1 MKKIVSLIL
10 ALVMICG
17 AMFALASCGSSE
29 TIVSKVGLQK
39 GTTSKM
45 YADLLKGV
53 EVVTYDTFAL
63 AAKDLKNGNVD
74 YVIVDKSTA
83 RAICAEVDGLKII
96 ENIPLSSEN
105 YGIGIDPSQ
114 ADLKGKIDAILAD
127 KADEIEAIKEKYAN
141 NEEESFVGVT
151 SAKKDVSK
159 ADSQLVVATNAEF
172 PPFEYK
178 EGNDGESAIYYGID
192 MEIAQILA
200 DELGLELVIE
210 DMDFDNVVG
219 SVGKQ
224 GVDIAMSGITITA
237 ERLGAI
243 NFSEPYFTE
252 TIVVVCR
259 ANDNSLDSCGTVI
272 DLLTVLCVPS
282 SEE

>member
-1 MKKIVSLIL
+1 MKKIISL
-10 ALVMICG
+10 ALAVVLCLG
-17 AMFALASCGSSE
+17 CVFALASCGGE
-29 TIVSKVGLQK
+29 TIVSTVGLQK

-53 EVVTYDTFAL
+53 EVKTYDTFAL
-63 AAKDLKNGNVD
+63 AAKDMKNGNVD

-105 YGIGIDPSQ
+105 YGIGIDPAQ
-114 ADLKGKIDAILAD
+114 AELKDQINAILAD
-127 KADEIEAIKEKYAN
+127 KAAEIEAIKEKYAN
-141 NEEESFVGVT
+141 NEEDSFVGVT
-151 SAKKDVSK
+151 SAKKDINK
-159 ADSQLVVATNAEF
+159 AAEQLVVATNAEF
-172 PPFEYK
+172 PPFEYA
-178 EGNDGESAIYYGID
+178 EGNDGEGKVFYGID
-192 MEIAQILA
+192 MEIAKMIA

-237 ERLGAI
+237 ERLGVI
-243 NFSEPYFTE
+243 NFSDPYFTE

-259 ANDNSLDSCGTVI
+259 ADDKSLLSCGTVI

-282 SEE
+282 DN

>member
-17 AMFALASCGSSE
+17 AMFALTSCGSSE